1 MAEDIK
7 NLIEKIQQE
16 GIQAAQEKALQI
28 EEEARL
34 QAQNIIAQAKKE
46 AQKLISEA
54 KEKCARLEESSNASL
69 KQAGRDLLLNL
80 REQINALLDKII
92 LSHARAQLTPQE
104 ITRIIALLIKDYGN
118 KEKGG
123 IVISLG
129 KEEFQKLEKTLLSEL
144 KDEVKKGVTLKS
156 SDEIGAGFII
166 SFDAGKSHFDFTD
179 KALAQYLGGY
189 LKPAIAELLKEGVS
203 SKNNP

>member
-1 MAEDIK
+1 M
-7 NLIEKIQQE
+7 
-16 GIQAAQEKALQI
+16 
-28 EEEARL
+28 
-34 QAQNIIAQAKKE
+34 
-46 AQKLISEA
+46 
-54 KEKCARLEESSNASL
+54 
-69 KQAGRDLLLNL
+69 
-80 REQINALLDKII
+80 
-92 LSHARAQLTPQE
+92 
-104 ITRIIALLIKDYGN
+104 IKDYGN